1 MTLGS
6 YTPNSKNGEKSN
18 QAQPIEKG
26 QYKVN
31 NYEFIVSIQQKGFG
45 IVVEKHRLKSIL
57 NDYDLYQKVASS
69 WQFPLSLFV
78 SCVIGILGS
87 KLAWEVNTLLIA
99 QVTGFLYATT
109 TAFLIWTCITGFKA
123 YQASQKI
130 DSVKDADRI
139 FAKISCH
146 DEAPY
151 NAPES

>member
-6 YTPNSKNGEKSN
+6 YTPHSENAGESN
-18 QAQPIEKG
+18 QAQHTEKG

-69 WQFPLSLFV
+69 WQLPFSLFV

-87 KLAWEVNTLLIA
+87 KLAWEVNTLIIA

-109 TAFLIWTCITGFKA
+109 IALLIWTCVTGFKA
-123 YQASQKI
+123 YKASQKV
-130 DSVKDADRI
+130 DSVKDADSI

-146 DEAPY
+146 DEATD
-151 NAPES
+151 NATES